1 MIVGVIDIG
10 SNTIRL
16 SIYKAEPETL
26 TLLLHKKTMAG
37 LIGFIKNGE
46 MSQKGIQRACEVLCR
61 YQHILSNFEIAESY
75 VFATASLRNI
85 TNTEEAVAFI
95 RQETGI
101 QVEILSGIEEAE
113 LDFFG
118 AVHDADLQNGI
129 LIDIGG
135 GSTELVPFEDGKML
149 QASSIPVGSLAMYRK
164 HVKKLFPKEKECG
177 EIREAVMEQL
187 EGIGYLKEVHYPV
200 ICGVGGTIRATG
212 KLYNDRFGLNPE
224 NREMK
229 VTGIQKV
236 LEELD
241 GTEREICDKILP
253 IVPDRIHTLKPG
265 LLILE
270 TLMNAFQSKQI
281 LISRYGVREGYLLK
295 KQEFQHTQSLPLN
308 R

>member
-16 SIYKAEPETL
+16 SIYKAEQEKL

-46 MSQKGIQRACEVLCR
+46 MSQKGIKRACEVLCR
-61 YQHILSNFEIAESY
+61 YQHILSNFEIAETY

-95 RQETGI
+95 RQSTGI
-101 QVEILSGIEEAE
+101 HVEILSGIEEAE

-118 AVHDADLQNGI
+118 AVHDAELKNGI

-135 GSTELVPFEDGKML
+135 GSTELVPFKDGKML
-149 QASSIPVGSLAMYRK
+149 QASSIPIGSLAMYRK
-164 HVKKLFPKEKECG
+164 HVKKLFPKEKECE
-177 EIREAVMEQL
+177 EIREAVIDQ
-187 EGIGYLKEVHYPV
+187 LKELRHLKGAHYPV
-200 ICGVGGTIRATG
+200 ICGVGGTIRAAG
-212 KLYNDRFGLNPE
+212 KLYNDRFGLKTE
-224 NREMK
+224 NREME
-229 VTGIQKV
+229 VSGIQKV
-236 LEELD
+236 LEDLS
-241 GTEREICDKILP
+241 GTDREICDRILP
-253 IVPDRIHTLKPG
+253 IVPDRIHILKPG
-265 LLILE
+265 MLILE
-270 TLMNAFQSKQI
+270 ALMNAFQSKQI

-295 KQEFQHTQSLPLN
+295 KQEIQHTQSLPLN